1 MHDHAARSDPRRDA
15 VDQRRQFVTIMD
27 MAVEIVLLL
36 HHDLGT
42 AGGKPDQVEAEAG
55 IEGIGERIQPL
66 AKQAIDHRR
75 TRHRLA
81 GVDDES
87 AHRAVGAEETRFQ
100 PPRALA
106 LLLHRGDQGYGEP
119 RQGH

>member
-1 MHDHAARSDPRRDA
+1 MH
-15 VDQRRQFVTIMD
+15 

-42 AGGKPDQVEAEAG
+42 AGGKPDQVEAETG
-55 IEGIGERIQPL
+55 IEGVGERIQPL
-66 AKQAIDHRR
+66 AEQAIDHRGP
-75 TRHRLA
+75 RHWLA
-81 GVDDES
+81 GVDGEN

-106 LLLHRGDQGYGEP
+106 LLLHRSDQGYGEP
-119 RQGH
+119 RQGR